1 VRAVI
6 LKVNSPGGE
15 VLASDEIYNLIA
27 NFQETDKEI
36 TDKTKKGGGGGSTK
50 IDQARNSAIRSVK
63 NLLSQIKT
71 DWNCELKLEGGN
83 WENKYKSTN
92 DISQIDSYK
101 NQDLDKLE
109 RWIATKEV
117 IAKLSSN
124 GLDTSFLGISKVDDL
139 KAIFKNLHGSD
150 ITKKKNEF
158 TDKIKDYVD
167 NQKKNKDQEIQKAKE
182 LVRDALKNAGLESE
196 VKEILGDSWEDEFLG
211 LSEDSE
217 IDQVVNE
224 LIQKILAFAD
234 QRNTDIK
241 VAIAKIE
248 KLLKDS
254 GLAESILESNWKNG
268 FSGKNQLEI
277 NDEVERLRKIIM
289 DKNKE
294 DGGDGEKKNEKIVAD
309 SKTETLNQI
318 KVKLKEGHQKLNLE
332 ESEIPVSLF
341 APYKTLADK
350 LNSLN
355 KTEEINAF
363 NNNLLIAI
371 EKKRKEKLNA
381 IAQAA
386 IAEIAQ
392 AIGGNNSLEL
402 GELKDYKRII
412 GTSND
417 PDDIERKKNKVKK
430 LIDDQKKADQNDE
443 GIVAE
448 PTGKKTPKTSP
459 QAPNKVSLQKV
470 IGITSLIVIPSIII
484 AMISFRIRQETKA
497 RRAKKN

>member
-1 VRAVI
+1 
-6 LKVNSPGGE
+6 
-15 VLASDEIYNLIA
+15 
-27 NFQETDKEI
+27 
-36 TDKTKKGGGGGSTK
+36 
-50 IDQARNSAIRSVK
+50 
-63 NLLSQIKT
+63 
-71 DWNCELKLEGGN
+71 
-83 WENKYKSTN
+83 
-92 DISQIDSYK
+92 
-101 NQDLDKLE
+101 
-109 RWIATKEV
+109 
-117 IAKLSSN
+117 
-124 GLDTSFLGISKVDDL
+124 
-139 KAIFKNLHGSD
+139 
-150 ITKKKNEF
+150 
-158 TDKIKDYVD
+158 
-167 NQKKNKDQEIQKAKE
+167 
-182 LVRDALKNAGLESE
+182 
-196 VKEILGDSWEDEFLG
+196 
-211 LSEDSE
+211 
-217 IDQVVNE
+217 
-224 LIQKILAFAD
+224 
-234 QRNTDIK
+234 
-241 VAIAKIE
+241 
-248 KLLKDS
+248 
-254 GLAESILESNWKNG
+254 
-268 FSGKNQLEI
+268 
-277 NDEVERLRKIIM
+277 M

-309 SKTETLNQI
+309 SKAETLNQI
-318 KVKLKEGHQKLNLE
+318 KAKLKEGHQKLNLE